1 MVNFT
6 PIIGLEIHVQINTQ
20 TKAFCSCSTDYFG
33 HEPNTHVCPVCL
45 GYPGALPV
53 LNEELVR
60 RAVLL
65 GLALD
70 AKISQDCFFER
81 KNYFYPDNPKAYQ
94 ITQFQK
100 PIVKEGKVKIKINN
114 QEKIIRIHEAHIE
127 EDAAKSIHMASET
140 LIDFN
145 KAGMPLF
152 EIVSQPDMSDPQEVE
167 LYAGKIQQIIR
178 YLGIADADIEKGNMR
193 VEPTVNLEIMDKQG
207 QKHYTPLVEIKNIA
221 SLKFARSA
229 VEYEIQRQLKKW
241 QEDKEEKSST
251 NKTTRGYDS
260 QKGVTFLQ
268 RDKEGASDYRYFPE
282 PDLPPLEIS
291 NDFIAKLKQELPEL
305 PDAKLARY
313 LNLGI
318 SEVDALILTQD
329 LDFSKK
335 FGEAIGTSQDK
346 DFVKFTANRFLGS
359 CRPLLQSAEI
369 IDSKLF
375 TSAYETVKTGLANTN
390 VINEALRQSLET
402 GKPLADFYKPQT
414 SDANAIEGIVN
425 KIILEN
431 LKAVEDYKKNPAS
444 IGFLLGQVIKSSGG
458 TASPQVAR
466 EVLEKI
472 LKKNG

>member
-1 MVNFT
+1 MKFT

-20 TKAFCSCSTDYFG
+20 TKAFCGCTTDYFG
-33 HEPNTHVCPVCL
+33 DQPNTHVCPVCL

-65 GLALD
+65 GLALN
-70 AKISQDCFFER
+70 AKINQDCYFER

-94 ITQFQK
+94 ITQYQK
-100 PIVKEGKVKIKINN
+100 PIIKDGQVILKLDDH
-114 QEKIIRIHEAHIE
+114 EKIIRIHEAHIE
-127 EDAAKSIHMASET
+127 EDAAKSIHTPSET
-140 LIDFN
+140 LVDFN

-152 EIVSQPDMSDPQEVE
+152 EIVSQPDMNNPQEVE
-167 LYAGKIQQIIR
+167 LYAGKVQQIIR

-193 VEPTVNLEIMDKQG
+193 IEPTVNLEIIDEQG
-207 QKHYTPLVEIKNIA
+207 QKHYTPLVEVKNIA
-221 SLKFARSA
+221 SLKFAKSA

-241 QEDKEEKSST
+241 QEDKEEKTSS

-260 QKGVTFLQ
+260 VKGTTFLQ

-291 NDFIAKLKQELPEL
+291 DDFVSKLKKSLPEL

-313 LNLGI
+313 VSLDI
-318 SEVDALILTQD
+318 SEIDALILTQD

-335 FGEAIGTSQDK
+335 FDLVVGSSQDK
-346 DFVKFTANRFLGS
+346 DFVKFVANRFLGS
-359 CRPLLQSAEI
+359 SKSLLQSAET
-369 IDSKLF
+369 IDSNLF
-375 TSAYETVKTGLANTN
+375 KSAYETVKSGLANAN

-402 GKPLADFYKPQT
+402 GKPLTEFYKPQI
-414 SDANAIEGIVN
+414 SDSTAIEEIVKKVISSN
-425 KIILEN
+425 P
-431 LKAVEDYKKNPAS
+431 KAVDDYKKNPAS

-458 TASPQVAR
+458 TASPQVAKQI
-466 EVLEKI
+466 LEK
-472 LKKNG
+472 LLS